1 MTRAALA
8 VAPTSKLLYSSDGHS
23 IPEHSW
29 LGARRGRETVGTVL
43 EEMVAACELLPSMA
57 EDAGSGLLR
66 ENARRV
72 YGLDDAVLTQPSNGY
87 LLR

>member
-23 IPEHSW
+23 IPEHVW
-29 LGARRGRETVGTVL
+29 LGARRGREIVAAAL
-43 EEMVAACELLPSMA
+43 EEMVAARELRPGMA
-57 EDAGSGLLR
+57 EDAGAGLLR

-72 YGLDDAVLTQPSNGY
+72 YRLDDAVLVQP
-87 LLR
+87 